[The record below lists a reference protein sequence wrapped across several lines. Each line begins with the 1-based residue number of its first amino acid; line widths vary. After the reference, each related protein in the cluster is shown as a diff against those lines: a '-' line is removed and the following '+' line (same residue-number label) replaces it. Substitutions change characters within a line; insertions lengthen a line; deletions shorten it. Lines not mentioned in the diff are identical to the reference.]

1 MNENIKRIKNKTEN
15 FTIVSN
21 EIFKRNDIS
30 ARAKGLYAYIM
41 TLPDD
46 WKIYKQ
52 EIFTHFSEGKNAL
65 DSAFKELEKL
75 GYISKEKTKN
85 EKGQFVG
92 WDYTIYESATED
104 IETDRME
111 NRVSDL
117 PKSVNRQLL
126 NTESLQSIDI
136 SNTEKLNKEK
146 LSTEKQEYFDNG
158 ELNQIFLDFIADR
171 KKRGKKMTDKAIEL
185 TVKKLKGFRS
195 DSSRIKA
202 ITESIANGW
211 IGIFEPAED
220 SPKKK
225 YDRTSNANF
234 DGLKSGE
241 VDF

>member
-1 MNENIKRIKNKTEN
+1 MESINRIKNKTEN

-21 EIFKRNDIS
+21 EVFKRNDVS

-65 DSAFKELEKL
+65 DSAFKELERL
-75 GYISKEKTKN
+75 GYISKEKAKN

-117 PKSVNRQLL
+117 PKSENRQLL
-126 NTESLQSIDI
+126 NTDSLQ
-136 SNTEKLNKEK
+136 NTEKQ
-146 LSTEKQEYFDNG
+146 STEKQEFFDNG

-225 YDRTSNANF
+225 YDRTANANF

>member
-146 LSTEKQEYFDNG
+146 LNKEKEYFDNG

>member
-1 MNENIKRIKNKTEN
+1 MESINRIKNKTEN

-21 EIFKRNDIS
+21 EVFKRNDVS

-75 GYISKEKTKN
+75 GYITKEKTKN

-117 PKSVNRQLL
+117 PTSVNRQLL
-126 NTESLQSIDI
+126 NTDSLQ
-136 SNTEKLNKEK
+136 NTEKQ
-146 LSTEKQEYFDNG
+146 STEKQNIEQSFFDNE

-225 YDRTSNANF
+225 YDRTANANF

-241 VDF
+241 VDL

>member
-1 MNENIKRIKNKTEN
+1 MESINRIKNKTEN

-21 EIFKRNDIS
+21 EVFKRNDVS

-65 DSAFKELEKL
+65 DSAFKELERL
-75 GYISKEKTKN
+75 GYISKEKAKN

-117 PKSVNRQLL
+117 PKSVNGQLL
-126 NTESLQSIDI
+126 NTDSLQ
-136 SNTEKLNKEK
+136 NTEKQ
-146 LSTEKQEYFDNG
+146 STEKQEFFDNG

-171 KKRGKKMTDKAIEL
+171 KKRGKKMTEKAIEL

-225 YDRTSNANF
+225 YDRTANANF

>member
-1 MNENIKRIKNKTEN
+1 MESINRIKNKTEN

-21 EIFKRNDIS
+21 EVFKRNDVS

-75 GYISKEKTKN
+75 GYITKEKTKN

-117 PKSVNRQLL
+117 PTSVNRQLL
-126 NTESLQSIDI
+126 NTDSLQ
-136 SNTEKLNKEK
+136 NTEKQ
-146 LSTEKQEYFDNG
+146 STEKQNIEQSFFDNE

-225 YDRTSNANF
+225 YDRTANANF

>member
-1 MNENIKRIKNKTEN
+1 MNQTIQRIKNKTDN
-15 FTIVSN
+15 FTIVAN
-21 EIFKRNDIS
+21 EIFQRSDVS
-30 ARAKGLYAYIM
+30 ARAKGIYAYIM

-46 WKIYKQ
+46 WKIYKS
-52 EIFTHFSEGKNAL
+52 EIYKHFSEGITAI
-65 DSAFKELEKL
+65 DTAFKELEEL
-75 GYISKEKTKN
+75 GYITKERH
-85 EKGQFVG
+85 KGEGGKFSG
-92 WDYTIYESATED
+92 WDYTIKESVEK
-104 IETDRME
+104 TDPME
-111 NRVSDL
+111 NRLSDN
-117 PKSVNRQLL
+117 PKSGNQQLL
-126 NTESLQSIDI
+126 STNSSQRTNKQSTNKQ
-136 SNTEKLNKEK
+136 STEKLNTEEKEF
-146 LSTEKQEYFDNG
+146 FDNG

-171 KKRGKKMTDKAIEL
+171 KKRNKKMTDKAIEL

-225 YDRTSNANF
+225 YDRTANVNF

>member
-1 MNENIKRIKNKTEN
+1 MESINRIKNKTEN

-21 EIFKRNDIS
+21 EIFQRRDVS
-30 ARAKGLYAYIM
+30 ARAKGIYAYIM

-52 EIFTHFSEGKNAL
+52 EVFTHFSEGKNAL

-92 WDYTIYESATED
+92 WDYTIYESAAEDIESATED

-111 NRVSDL
+111 SRVSDL

-126 NTESLQSIDI
+126 NTDSLQSTNKQ
-136 SNTEKLNKEK
+136 STNKLKE
-146 LSTEKQEYFDNG
+146 EQFFDNE
-158 ELNQIFLDFIADR
+158 ELNQIFIDFIADR
-171 KKRGKKMTDKAIEL
+171 KKRNKKMTDKAIEL

-225 YDRTSNANF
+225 YDRTANSNF

>member
-1 MNENIKRIKNKTEN
+1 MEINMTHTFDTDIAKEYGVDIAILVNNFAFWLQKNKANKKHIYEGKVWTYNSTKAFSELFPYWTEN
-15 FTIVSN
+15 QIRRILGKMQDLEIIQSGNYNKVAYDRTKWYTFT
-21 EIFKRNDIS
+21 D
-30 ARAKGLYAYIM
+30 
-41 TLPDD
+41 
-46 WKIYKQ
+46 
-52 EIFTHFSEGKNAL
+52 
-65 DSAFKELEKL
+65 AFVEKHKS
-75 GYISKEKTKN
+75 ICEFC
-85 EKGQFVG
+85 QM
-92 WDYTIYESATED
+92 ESADLPNGIGENHEPIPDSKPDVNNTDIKTD
-104 IETDRME
+104 IE
-111 NRVSDL
+111 
-117 PKSVNRQLL
+117 
-126 NTESLQSIDI
+126 QSF
-136 SNTEKLNKEK
+136 
-146 LSTEKQEYFDNG
+146 FDNE

-225 YDRTSNANF
+225 YDRTANSNF

>member
-92 WDYTIYESATED
+92 WDYTIYESATGD

-126 NTESLQSIDI
+126 NTESLQNTNKLS
-136 SNTEKLNKEK
+136 TEKLNKEK
-146 LSTEKQEYFDNG
+146 LNKEKEYFDNG

-171 KKRGKKMTDKAIEL
+171 KKRGKKMTDRAIEL

-211 IGIFEPAED
+211 IGIFEPSED

>member
-92 WDYTIYESATED
+92 WDYTIYESATGD

-126 NTESLQSIDI
+126 NTESLQNTNKLS
-136 SNTEKLNKEK
+136 TEKLNKEK
-146 LSTEKQEYFDNG
+146 LNKEKEYFDNG

-225 YDRTSNANF
+225 YDRTSNSNF

>member
-92 WDYTIYESATED
+92 WDYTIYESATGD

-126 NTESLQSIDI
+126 NTESLQNTNRLS
-136 SNTEKLNKEK
+136 TEKLNKEK
-146 LSTEKQEYFDNG
+146 LNKEKEYFDNG

-171 KKRGKKMTDKAIEL
+171 KKRGKKMTDRAIEL

-211 IGIFEPAED
+211 IGIFEPSED

>member
-146 LSTEKQEYFDNG
+146 LNKEQEYFDNG

>member
-1 MNENIKRIKNKTEN
+1 MESINRIKNKTEN

-21 EIFKRNDIS
+21 EIFQRSDVS
-30 ARAKGLYAYIM
+30 ARAKGVYAYIM

-111 NRVSDL
+111 SRVSDL
-117 PKSVNRQLL
+117 PKSVNRQLQS
-126 NTESLQSIDI
+126 TDSLQSTDKQ
-136 SNTEKLNKEK
+136 STNKQNIEQ
-146 LSTEKQEYFDNG
+146 SFFDNG

-225 YDRTSNANF
+225 YDRTANANF